1 VNYFYLAGG
10 MNGADIGV
18 GWIDD
23 RGIVHFQV
31 GVIESLLYLSIYS
44 Y

>member
-1 VNYFYLAGG
+1 

-23 RGIVHFQV
+23 IGKVHFQV
-31 GVIESLLYLSIYS
+31 GEISISFISLY
-44 Y
+44 

>member
-1 VNYFYLAGG
+1 VNYLYLAGG

-23 RGIVHFQV
+23 IGAVHFQV
-31 GVIESLLYLSIYS
+31 GDISSLLYLSIHS
-44 Y
+44 F